1 MSRIPV
7 SLQAVF
13 LASNRGQEVNK
24 PPPGNMASRVFSS
37 VFKNHP
43 RSWFRRKKAPKNN
56 KETSLAKIRV
66 ALSRQ
71 QRHAAGT
78 APSAASPISEIVC
91 RVERSNNKKST
102 SRDPSNSEYDEDSTT
117 SPGTFMQSPTS
128 GSDESPRESLEE
140 VVSRISNWYTV
151 FFVENGDDD
160 KPNGLLTYCF
170 VVSLHLNRT
179 LTPCCNLVATQSK
192 DIKSSSPD
200 TTTKQR
206 LYNK

>member
-151 FFVENGDDD
+151 FLWRMEMM
-160 KPNGLLTYCF
+160 T
-170 VVSLHLNRT
+170 NRT
-179 LTPCCNLVATQSK
+179 VF
-192 DIKSSSPD
+192 
-200 TTTKQR
+200 
-206 LYNK
+206 